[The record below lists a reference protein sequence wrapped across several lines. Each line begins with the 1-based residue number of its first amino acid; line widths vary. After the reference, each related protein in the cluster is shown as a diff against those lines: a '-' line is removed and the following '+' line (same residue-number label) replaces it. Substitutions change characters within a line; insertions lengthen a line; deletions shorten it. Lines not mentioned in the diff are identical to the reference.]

1 MYEQLRRL
9 FRHSAA
15 YTAGSMLNKA
25 FAFLLV
31 PIYTRSMPRGDYGDL
46 ALLGAGAAVLA
57 VAYEFGISSA
67 VMRFYFDYDDDSSRR
82 RYIGSMW
89 LFATLATGA
98 ITLALVFGG
107 HHALTVLFK
116 DIPFWPYVGLTIIG
130 TFLSAANVI
139 PWVLIRIREQ
149 STRFVVLVLGQS
161 LVLVAA
167 VLVFI
172 VWLGLGLLGAVLA
185 VFVQSCAIYVFFTAY
200 TLRNSSLRGV
210 AWSFVRKSAAYGFP
224 VLLLQGGWWVLD
236 ASDRFLL
243 RHWRPASI
251 VALYS
256 VGYAIGRILIMVSQA
271 INQAWTPFF
280 YATVK
285 EGNPEAKR
293 LFSYTATYFTLVVS
307 ALGLVV
313 VVFAREAVL
322 FFGGQSYLQAERVTP
337 LIMLAAVVQ
346 SMFYVP
352 SRGIFLQKRTGWLPA
367 ILGAGAVT
375 NVGLNLWLIPAY
387 GMMGAAIA
395 TVAGYVVAVALTFVV
410 SQRLYPIEYQVGRL
424 VKIMAVLVV
433 LAMTATLVHP
443 AAWYLSLLVKLAL
456 LAAGP
461 VALWALGFFEPAELT
476 RLRRLLTRR
485 WSLRGA
491 QT

>member
-1 MYEQLRRL
+1 VYEQLRRL

-31 PIYTRSMPRGDYGDL
+31 PIYTRSMTRGDYGDL

-67 VMRFYFDYDDDSSRR
+67 VMRFYYDYDDEGSRR

-89 LFATLATGA
+89 LFATAATGLV
-98 ITLALVFGG
+98 TLLLLGSG
-107 HHALTVLFK
+107 HWFLGVLFK
-116 DIPFWPYVGLTIIG
+116 DIPFWPYVGLTIMS
-130 TFLSAANVI
+130 TFLSAASVI
-139 PWVLIRIREQ
+139 PYVLIRIHEQ
-149 STRFVVLVLGQS
+149 STRFVMLVLAQS
-161 LVLVAA
+161 VVLASG

-172 VWLGLGLLGAVLA
+172 VVLDMGLLGAVLA
-185 VFVQSCAIYVFFTAY
+185 IFVQSCVVYVFFTAY
-200 TLRNSSLRGV
+200 TLHNASLRGV
-210 AWSFVRKSAAYGFP
+210 ALSFVRSSVKYGLP
-224 VLLLQGGWWVLD
+224 VLLLQAGWWVLD

-285 EGNPEAKR
+285 EKNPDAKR
-293 LFSYTATYFTLVVS
+293 LFSYTATYYTLVVS
-307 ALGLVV
+307 SLGLVV

-322 FFGGQSYLQAERVTP
+322 FFGGHAYLQAERVTP
-337 LIMLAAVVQ
+337 LIMLAAVIQ

-352 SRGIFLQKRTGWLPA
+352 SRGIFLQKRTGLLPVV
-367 ILGAGAVT
+367 LGAGAAV

-387 GMMGAAIA
+387 GMMGAAVA
-395 TVAGYVVAVALTFVV
+395 TVAGYAVAVAFTFVV
-410 SQRLYPIEYQVGRL
+410 SQRLYPIDYQVGRMAT
-424 VKIMAVLVV
+424 IFAVLIA
-433 LAMTATLVHP
+433 LSMAATLVHP
-443 AAWYLSLLVKLAL
+443 SVWYVAVLWKISLL
-456 LAAGP
+456 LAAP
-461 VALWALGFFEPAELT
+461 LALWALGFFEDAEIA
-476 RLRRLLTRR
+476 RLRQLLARR
-485 WSLRGA
+485 RSVGEA
-491 QT
+491 T